1 VKTPVRSNGTIWRD
15 LPDDGLSWRCLAFA
29 LALRERSHAASR
41 GGLSPCHSKTR
52 VQKMEDA
59 PVTAVTP
66 AEIAG
71 RTNYERWR

>member
-1 VKTPVRSNGTIWRD
+1 VRSNGIIWRG
-15 LPDDGLSWRCLAFA
+15 LPR
-29 LALRERSHAASR
+29 ALRERSHGASR